1 MPSSA
6 SAPPPAAPLAALI
19 ADLVERAANRRLR
32 ADPEVAARLGEMH
45 GKVIGVRLTAP
56 AVELFFLPRRGAVSV
71 APDCEREPDTWV
83 AGAAADLLRL
93 GFAEQP
99 GLHGARAEITGDVAL
114 GQAFQ
119 QVFRDIEFDAEEYL
133 APYLGDALA
142 HEVGRGARA
151 AAGWLARAF
160 DSLADSGGEYLREEA
175 NAAPGEHELQDFIRR
190 VDELR
195 DAVERIEA
203 RMARWPHAS
212 PGDAPVGAPPG
223 TVQNPHNPN

>member
-6 SAPPPAAPLAALI
+6 PAPPPAAPLAAPIVALI
-19 ADLVERAANRRLR
+19 AALVEEAANRHLR
-32 ADPEVAARLGEMH
+32 ADPEVAARLGDLH

-71 APDCEREPDTWV
+71 MPDCEREPDTWV

-99 GLHGARAEITGDVAL
+99 GLRGAGARAEITGDVAL

-142 HEVGRGARA
+142 YEVGRGARA

-175 NAAPGEHELQDFIRR
+175 RAAPGEHELQDFIRR

-203 RMARWPHAS
+203 RMARWPRR
-212 PGDAPVGAPPG
+212 
-223 TVQNPHNPN
+223 PH